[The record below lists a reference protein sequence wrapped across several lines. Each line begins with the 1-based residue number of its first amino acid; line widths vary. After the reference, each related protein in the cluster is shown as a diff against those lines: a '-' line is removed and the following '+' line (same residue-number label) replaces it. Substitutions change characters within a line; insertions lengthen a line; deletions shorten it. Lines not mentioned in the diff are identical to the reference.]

1 MKIALIGYG
10 TMGKAIEKVSLE
22 RGHEIVAVIDEKKTS
37 GWKTELKKADVAIEF
52 TAPEAAEENI
62 MACFDAGIPV
72 VTGTTGWYQRFEEV
86 KDACEIAKGGLFY
99 ATNFSIGVNLFFQL
113 NRILAR
119 IMATHPQY
127 DGRIHEEHHN
137 RKKDAPSGTAITL
150 AESIIAEHPAYI
162 RWGTPE
168 HKLEGD
174 LEISSLREGDIP
186 GTHEIF
192 YRSEVDEISIKHIA
206 YSRQGFAEGAVVAA
220 EFLAS
225 RRKGVYNM
233 SDLINITQ
241 PHGL

>member
-37 GWKTELKKADVAIEF
+37 TWKEELKKADIAIEF

-62 MACFDAGIPV
+62 VACFETGVPV

-86 KDACEIAKGGLFY
+86 KNACEDSEGGLFY

-119 IMATHPQY
+119 IMATHPEY
-127 DGRIHEEHHN
+127 HGRIYEEHHS

-150 AESIIAEHPAYI
+150 AEGIIAEHPAYI

-168 HKLEGD
+168 YKLEGD

-192 YRSEVDEISIKHIA
+192 YRSPVDEISIKHTA
-206 YSRQGFAEGAVVAA
+206 FSRQGFAEGAVVAA

-225 RRKGVYNM
+225 KRKGVFTM
-233 SDLINITQ
+233 SDLINTTQ
-241 PHGL
+241 AHGL